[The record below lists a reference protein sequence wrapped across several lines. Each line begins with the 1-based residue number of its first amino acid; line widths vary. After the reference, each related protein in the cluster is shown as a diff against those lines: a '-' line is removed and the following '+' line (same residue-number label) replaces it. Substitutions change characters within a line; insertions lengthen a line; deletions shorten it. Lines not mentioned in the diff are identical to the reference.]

1 MRLINI
7 IRLSLATVCAG
18 VAMTGCDHQEL
29 DLYSGV
35 PAAVFIQE
43 VANHDAYG
51 NPLSYRPNAPELS
64 LTDYPPGVSYA
75 YISFTVRLAGELA
88 DYDRTYVLKVD
99 PENTTAIEGVD
110 FDMSENTFTI
120 AANKNSDEVK
130 VKVLRNDRLLH
141 DTYKITFR
149 LEANENFELAINQYK
164 NSSSWNVDGDM
175 YDATTYS
182 VSFSEKYT
190 APDFWSRYEDT
201 YFGTFS
207 AKKFSMINTIM
218 GWTQND
224 WEYAG
229 YSGQKILPGKL
240 PFAMTAMRRVLIEEA
255 EKGTPVLDDDGK
267 PMQLAD
273 DYAIDYSLYI

>member
-1 MRLINI
+1 M
-7 IRLSLATVCAG
+7 SLAAVCAG
-18 VAMTGCDHQEL
+18 TVMTGCEHQDL

-43 VANHDAYG
+43 VNEYDVYG

-64 LTDYPPGVSYA
+64 FSSYSPSITYA
-75 YISFTVRLAGELA
+75 YISFTVRLAGEVA
-88 DYDRTYVLKVD
+88 DYDRPYLLTVD

-110 FDMSENTFTI
+110 YDMSENTFTI
-120 AANKNSDEVK
+120 AANQNSDLVR

-164 NSSSWNVDGDM
+164 NSSSWNVDGVM
-175 YDATTYS
+175 YDATAYS

-190 APDFWSRYEDT
+190 APDFWQRYEDT

-207 AKKFSMINTIM
+207 AKKLSMVNTIM
-218 GWTQND
+218 GWTQDD

-240 PFAMTAMRRVLIEEA
+240 PFAMTAMRRLLIEEA
-255 EKGTPVLDDDGK
+255 EKGTPVIDDDGN
-267 PMQLAD
+267 PMQLAA
-273 DYAIDYSLYI
+273 DYAIDYSLYL